1 VLKRFGRLLAVIV
14 EGDARD
20 TQKRIAI
27 VDVSVVGGVSFM
39 YVTLEALHVAKRW
52 SFLAVGIA
60 LVVYALSVVHRRSD
74 SWTDLGFRTDNL
86 RAALLPFSTAT
97 LAAGLCI
104 AVWAAVHGRAHW
116 GREVFILLALYPAW
130 AVAQQVAF
138 QGLLHRRLTVLL
150 RSSMLQVLITASA
163 FAAVHFGNP
172 TLVALT
178 FAAGVLWS
186 LLYRRWPNVWLLGAS
201 HSILA
206 ALAYPLVLGDTPL
219 SRL

>member
-1 VLKRFGRLLAVIV
+1 M
-14 EGDARD
+14 D
-20 TQKRIAI
+20 TQHTPKRIAI
-27 VDVSVVGGVSFM
+27 VDVAIVGGVSLM
-39 YVTLEALHVAKRW
+39 YVTFEALQAPKRW

-60 LVVYALSVVHRRSD
+60 LVVYALFVVHRRAD

-86 RAALLPFSTAT
+86 RAALLPFSAAT

-104 AVWAAVHGRAHW
+104 VVWAQVHGRAHW
-116 GREVFILLALYPAW
+116 GREAVILLALYPAW

-138 QGLLHRRLTVLL
+138 QGLLHRRLMVLL
-150 RSSMLQVLITASA
+150 RSSVLQVLITATA

-186 LLYRRWPNVWLLGAS
+186 LLYRRWPNIWLLGAS
-201 HSILA
+201 HSLLA
-206 ALAYPLVLGDTPL
+206 ALAYPLILGDKPL